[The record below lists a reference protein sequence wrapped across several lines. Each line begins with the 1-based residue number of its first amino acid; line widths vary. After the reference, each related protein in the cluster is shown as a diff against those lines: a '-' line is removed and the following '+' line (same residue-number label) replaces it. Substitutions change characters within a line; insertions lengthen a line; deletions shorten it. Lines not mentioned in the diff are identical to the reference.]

1 MRIKRAFDAI
11 EMHAGLPMRV
21 ITTGVPT
28 IPGDSVYEQALWLEK
43 NDDQIRKLMLRE
55 PRGYPPICCNLIV
68 PAKNPEAK
76 AGYIIMEQVE
86 YPMMSGGNTICVATA
101 LLETGMIPMEEPITE
116 FKLEAPAGLIPIKA
130 ECKDGKVTQVNFDN
144 VPAYAVHIDA
154 EIDVPT
160 LGKVKVDVAWGG
172 MYYCI
177 IDSRQFD
184 WLQLVPEQ
192 GKEIARISAICTQAA
207 KEQLEVPEHP
217 DYPGVGISIAEIH
230 GPTDNPNADW
240 KSVNTMLTGEVDL
253 RDESTWTGAL
263 DRCAC
268 GTGTS
273 AMMAVR
279 HAKGELKVGDTWRRE
294 GLIGIIFEGKVSG
307 TAKVGHMDAIL
318 PTVGGQ
324 AWIYG
329 FTKYILDETDPFPEG
344 YKVGDLW

>member
-1 MRIKRAFDAI
+1 MKIKRSFDAI

-28 IPGDSVYEQALWLEK
+28 IPGKSVYEQALWLEE

-68 PAKNPEAK
+68 PAKHPDAA

-101 LLETGMIPMEEPITE
+101 LLETGMIPMQEPVTE
-116 FKLEAPAGLIPIKA
+116 FNLEAPAGLIPIKA
-130 ECKDGKVTQVNFDN
+130 DCKDGKVTQVNFDN
-144 VPAYAVHIDA
+144 VASYAVHIDA

-184 WLQLVPEQ
+184 WLELVPQQ
-192 GKEIARISAICTQAA
+192 GKEIARISALCTQAA

-230 GPTDNPNADW
+230 GPTDNPDADW

-253 RDESTWTGAL
+253 NDESTWTGAL

-273 AMMAVR
+273 AMMAIKY
-279 HAKGELKVGDTWRRE
+279 AKGELEVGDKWRRE

-307 TAKVGHMDAIL
+307 ISKVGDIDAIL

-344 YKVGDLW
+344 FTVGDIW